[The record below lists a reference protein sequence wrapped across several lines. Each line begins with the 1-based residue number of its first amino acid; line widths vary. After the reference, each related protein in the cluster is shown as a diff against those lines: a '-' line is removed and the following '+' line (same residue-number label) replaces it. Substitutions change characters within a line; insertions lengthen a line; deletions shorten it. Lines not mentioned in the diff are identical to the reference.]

1 MTSNSSSI
9 KQSHKQKG
17 SLLLH
22 SCRSYWW
29 LVVICAVVYGFAGPI
44 FTLLNISDILSAF
57 HQQLSGQSDRKKCCI
72 SSIWKALPSIS
83 VQKPLSF
90 YMQSAVVLAA
100 VIGCVMFFYL
110 QQKKQVNF
118 YHSQPIHRTRLFL
131 NQYITGLIVNVIPLV
146 VMIVVMMLIV
156 MAYGLG
162 GALNMAAIL
171 QHGVYLLLLLWAS
184 YSIAV
189 LAGQLTGTILT
200 QIALNAVLHFC
211 VPVAAYIMNLL
222 CNTFLST
229 YNGTFDWLTPALH
242 ASPLCAAF
250 VYLDI
255 LPYSTDG
262 VMTIVPMSGGMITA
276 QLAIAVGCSVL
287 SWALYQKRPAK
298 QPARRW
304 CIKPVSRC

>member
-1 MTSNSSSI
+1 
-9 KQSHKQKG
+9 
-17 SLLLH
+17 
-22 SCRSYWW
+22 
-29 LVVICAVVYGFAGPI
+29 
-44 FTLLNISDILSAF
+44 
-57 HQQLSGQSDRKKCCI
+57 
-72 SSIWKALPSIS
+72 
-83 VQKPLSF
+83 
-90 YMQSAVVLAA
+90 
-100 VIGCVMFFYL
+100 
-110 QQKKQVNF
+110 
-118 YHSQPIHRTRLFL
+118 
-131 NQYITGLIVNVIPLV
+131 
-146 VMIVVMMLIV
+146 MIVVMMLIV

-262 VMTIVPMSGGMITA
+262 VMTIIPMSGGMIAA

-287 SWALYQKRPAK
+287 SWALYQKRASEATGK
-298 QPARRW
+298 ALVY
-304 CIKPVSRC
+304 KASESLLKAYLMFVVSLTAGMIFMVIGKIGREHV

>member
-29 LVVICAVVYGFAGPI
+29 LVVICAVVYGFAGPV
-44 FTLLNISDILSAF
+44 FTLLNISDILSPSTSNYLASQTEEML
-57 HQQLSGQSDRKKCCI
+57 HQQHLESLAKYLSAEAFI
-72 SSIWKALPSIS
+72 FLYA
-83 VQKPLSF
+83 
-90 YMQSAVVLAA
+90 SAVVLAA

-189 LAGQLTGTILT
+189 LAGQLTGTLFIHL
-200 QIALNAVLHFC
+200 QRHL
-211 VPVAAYIMNLL
+211 
-222 CNTFLST
+222 
-229 YNGTFDWLTPALH
+229 
-242 ASPLCAAF
+242 
-250 VYLDI
+250 
-255 LPYSTDG
+255 
-262 VMTIVPMSGGMITA
+262 
-276 QLAIAVGCSVL
+276 
-287 SWALYQKRPAK
+287 
-298 QPARRW
+298 
-304 CIKPVSRC
+304 